1 MTSTADRR
9 ADRFATLAR
18 LYELQLEHARVE
30 RAAIDK
36 EVERQSA
43 HVKELEAE
51 IDNSHAIARRMVA
64 HASGISVESLRQ
76 LHEYM
81 RWQAGTLAE
90 QQRVLERSRTLA
102 EDARLHVVRRY
113 ERLAATV
120 RMRDRHAK
128 DAATLLW
135 QRDQKALDD
144 QAPIRAVV
152 QAVTGTSIY
161 KECAS

>member
-1 MTSTADRR
+1 MSSSANRR

-18 LYELQLEHARVE
+18 LHELQLEHARVE

-43 HVKELEAE
+43 HVRELETE
-51 IDNSHAIARRMVA
+51 LDNSRAIAQRLVA
-64 HASGISVESLRQ
+64 HASGISVDSLRQ

-81 RWQAGTLAE
+81 RWQVGTLAA
-90 QQRVLERSRTLA
+90 QQSVLERARALA
-102 EDARLHVVRRY
+102 EDARLHVVRRF
-113 ERLAATV
+113 ERLAAIE

-128 DAATLLW
+128 DAATLLG

-144 QAPIRAVV
+144 QAPVRAVV
-152 QAVTGTSIY
+152 QGAPGTHI
-161 KECAS
+161 